1 MIFLENIAIL
11 VYNAFGVTMVLLI
24 YSLPEERRGKKMR
37 REEFK
42 MERTGLLEVGD
53 VLPIT
58 EGKLP
63 GSYYYTLGKA
73 YAMSANYAVSERIKS
88 GEGKVVDVK
97 ETPKGYF
104 VTVEFDE

>member
-1 MIFLENIAIL
+1 
-11 VYNAFGVTMVLLI
+11 
-24 YSLPEERRGKKMR
+24 
-37 REEFK
+37 
-42 MERTGLLEVGD
+42 MERTGLLAIGD
-53 VLPIT
+53 VLPVM

-73 YAMSANYAVSERIKS
+73 YAMSANYAVSERILS
-88 GEGKVVDVK
+88 QEGTVVDVK

>member
-1 MIFLENIAIL
+1 
-11 VYNAFGVTMVLLI
+11 MVI
-24 YSLPEERRGKKMR
+24 GMR

-42 MERTGLLEVGD
+42 MERTGLLNVGD

-63 GSYYYTLGKA
+63 NSYYYTLGKA
-73 YAMSANYAVSERIKS
+73 YAMSANYVVSERIKS
-88 GEGKVVDVK
+88 QEGTVVDVK

>member
-1 MIFLENIAIL
+1 MIFLENVAIL
-11 VYNAFGVTMVLLI
+11 YYNAFGDNGAFDI
-24 YSLPEERRGKKMR
+24 FIAEERRGKKMR

>member
-1 MIFLENIAIL
+1 
-11 VYNAFGVTMVLLI
+11 
-24 YSLPEERRGKKMR
+24 MR

-42 MERTGLLEVGD
+42 MERTGLLEVGQ

-63 GSYYYTLGKA
+63 TSYYYTLGQA
-73 YAMSANYAVSERIKS
+73 YAMSANYVVSERIKS
-88 GEGKVVDVK
+88 KEGKVVDIK

>member
-1 MIFLENIAIL
+1 
-11 VYNAFGVTMVLLI
+11 
-24 YSLPEERRGKKMR
+24 MR

-63 GSYYYTLGKA
+63 NSYYYTLGKA
-73 YAMSANYAVSERIKS
+73 YAMSANYVVASASSR
-88 GEGKVVDVK
+88 GKAQW
-97 ETPKGYF
+97 
-104 VTVEFDE
+104 

>member
-1 MIFLENIAIL
+1 
-11 VYNAFGVTMVLLI
+11 
-24 YSLPEERRGKKMR
+24 MR

-63 GSYYYTLGKA
+63 NSYYYTLGKA
-73 YAMSANYAVSERIKS
+73 DAMSANYVVSQRIKAR
-88 GEGKVVDVK
+88 EGTVVDVK